1 MDDVLR
7 RTRAT
12 ELGVAPDSEA
22 MAGFEPTAED
32 RVAALG
38 EEAQALRG
46 AGVAIFSATWEFE
59 VAPDSMGELATR
71 LQEVPNTVSGAFWC
85 GDGADHDYVVAQQR
99 LRLEWPHPH
108 DPRLQTGNQLR

>member
-1 MDDVLR
+1 MTCPSAGYYPEVDDVLR
-7 RTRAT
+7 RARAA

-46 AGVAIFSATWEFE
+46 AGEAVFAATWESE
-59 VAPDSMGELATR
+59 AAPDNMAELATR
-71 LQEVPNTVSGAFWC
+71 LLEVPDAVE
-85 GDGADHDYVVAQQR
+85 R
-99 LRLEWPHPH
+99 LRESAARSGEEMALTMKIGRAHV
-108 DPRLQTGNQLR
+108 